1 MKSMGVDPPGYG
13 GTDTFLQYFNDWFNS
28 ASDVSPFKG
37 MVLFF
42 KELRPMDNIRDRMTK
57 MW

>member
-28 ASDVSPFKG
+28 ASDVSPFDG

-42 KELRPMDNIRDRMTK
+42 KEL
-57 MW
+57 

>member
-1 MKSMGVDPPGYG
+1 MKSMGVGPPGYG
-13 GTDTFLQYFNDWFNS
+13 GTETFLQYFNDWFNS